1 MKCYQ
6 AVKGAEKEITVP
18 LPQTRQHLYT
28 LCIVTYADKSMWI
41 DLFIISREH
50 LQCGYNKITSDVSID
65 YVVYE

>member
-1 MKCYQ
+1 M
-6 AVKGAEKEITVP
+6 P